1 MKDDNGGNERGGGLD
16 PDLLQQAD
24 IISYLVVGFLILLS
38 LFCGRLDKFRAM
50 SALAKSSVNGGQS
63 KAEEV
68 DLVAKLQLGDT
79 VAINYKRDM
88 QFATPSVEKLLP
100 EDELLARGKEGDEKR
115 E

>member
-1 MKDDNGGNERGGGLD
+1 MNDTKRSMEGGLD
-16 PDLLQQAD
+16 RDLLKLAD
-24 IISYLVVGFLILLS
+24 YISYAVVALLVLLT
-38 LFCGRLDKFRAM
+38 LFCSRLEKFRAM
-50 SALAKSSVNGGQS
+50 SAIAKNSAVSGQS

-100 EDELLARGKEGDEKR
+100 IDEIVARGKE
-115 E
+115 